1 MLSFSPDIRFCRNG
15 HPMHAKRPLG
25 DRIGRIGQVASPSS
39 TSHVQFTRNRHTEH
53 VSDTPDVR
61 FTRNRQAQDKKCVL
75 GDRFSRIGQ
84 VASPSST
91 SHVQFTRN
99 RHTEHVSDTPD
110 VRFTRNRQAQDKKC
124 VLGDRFSRIGHP
136 RRMKETWDL
145 SDQIPNTHLKREPGR
160 ASAPDR

>member
-25 DRIGRIGQVASPSS
+25 DRIG
-39 TSHVQFTRNRHTEH
+39 
-53 VSDTPDVR
+53 
-61 FTRNRQAQDKKCVL
+61 
-75 GDRFSRIGQ
+75 RIGQ

-160 ASAPDR
+160 ASAPDRRPSCAHGLPSHPRHVRTHRSSSSQRSRSA